1 VSQAALNDFDVL
13 SSLDEERRVAV
24 PQVMEV
30 QANETSFSKGRL
42 QTAALW
48 IAAVSVAVL
57 ALFSTLKLKRRCP
70 IGE

>member
-1 VSQAALNDFDVL
+1 M
-13 SSLDEERRVAV
+13 AV